1 MRTTTG
7 TSVQVHARTAAA
19 LLLLTIVA
27 GFFGEVYVPSR
38 LIVSGD
44 AAATA
49 SNLAGQRDL
58 LRAGFAS
65 YLVEAVCDVA
75 LSWIFYLLLRPV
87 HRDLALLAAFFGLV
101 STSLY
106 GIAEVFYFAL
116 PLSLTGGA
124 AYLKAFT
131 SDQANAL
138 SMLSLRLYG
147 LIGGMFMVFYGIA
160 TTIRGYLI
168 IRSRFLP
175 KTLGVLL
182 CIAGAGFIVR
192 NAALVLAPTYASD
205 LLLLPMFIAIL
216 SLMVWLFV
224 KGIDQAVWSA
234 RAESADGVIASRPS
248 PFPPAEP
255 GG

>member
-1 MRTTTG
+1 M
-7 TSVQVHARTAAA
+7 
-19 LLLLTIVA
+19 LLLLTIIA
-27 GFFGEVYVPSR
+27 GFFGEVYVPSHI
-38 LIVSGD
+38 IVAGD

-49 SNLAGQRDL
+49 ANLAGQRDL
-58 LRAGFAS
+58 LRLGFAS

-75 LSWIFYLLLRPV
+75 LSWIFYVLLRPV
-87 HRDLALLAAFFGLV
+87 HRDVALLAAFFGLV

-106 GIAEVFYFAL
+106 GVAEVFYFAL

-124 AYLKAFT
+124 GYLKAFT

-160 TTIRGYLI
+160 TAIRGYLI
-168 IRSRFLP
+168 VRSGFLP

-192 NAALVLAPTYASD
+192 NTVLVLAPAYASD
-205 LLLLPMFIAIL
+205 LLLFPMFIATL

-224 KGIDQAVWSA
+224 KGIDQAAWSA
-234 RAESADGVIASRPS
+234 RVESADGFIGSRPG
-248 PFPPAEP
+248 PFPLAPES